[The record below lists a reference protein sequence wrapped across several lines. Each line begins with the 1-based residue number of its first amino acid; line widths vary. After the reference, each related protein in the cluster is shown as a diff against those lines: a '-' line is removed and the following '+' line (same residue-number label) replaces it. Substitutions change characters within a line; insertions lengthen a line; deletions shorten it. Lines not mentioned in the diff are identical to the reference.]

1 MARNRLSS
9 AARKACA
16 AAGRRNLDEW
26 RTRREQ
32 AIRERMELAT
42 AFRAE
47 LLAEIGPNPS
57 MAAKVLV
64 ESAVAGHLAIA
75 TFNRRF
81 IQGRTGPEQLD
92 ALTRV
97 QGQLN
102 RTLRLLGVQFLN
114 ASANNDDPSKPV
126 RGGLAEYVA
135 TLAARR
141 AASAPDTGQGE
152 TEE

>member
-1 MARNRLSS
+1 MARNRLTP

-32 AIRERMELAT
+32 AIKERTELAA

-47 LLAEIGPNPS
+47 LLAEIGPNPN

-75 TFNRRF
+75 NFTRRF

-102 RTLRLLGVQFLN
+102 RTLRLLNVQFPN
-114 ASANNDDPSKPV
+114 GNDNSDDPSKPV
-126 RGGLAEYVA
+126 RGGLADY
-135 TLAARR
+135 LAAREH
-141 AASAPDTGQGE
+141 GKEE
-152 TEE
+152 TT